1 MTLWSRVQLEAT
13 SHGGPHLHSCQSG
26 QIDGVCAGRYR
37 VTTRTVDGV
46 KSIERT
52 TKDESSD
59 TTELYEQK
67 S

>member
-1 MTLWSRVQLEAT
+1 M
-13 SHGGPHLHSCQSG
+13 
-26 QIDGVCAGRYR
+26 
-37 VTTRTVDGV
+37 RTVDGV

-52 TKDESSD
+52 TKNESSD